1 MGHSD
6 LVWKLEWKT
15 VITQSLST
23 NNSLR
28 MLVKQIFLR
37 MLGTGREQQG
47 TKGPL
52 TWPGPFVNSIVVI
65 KRGRER
71 MITPRMKWSR
81 QGPEINLG
89 AWAPGED

>member
-28 MLVKQIFLR
+28 MLVKQISPR
-37 MLGTGREQQG
+37 VLGTGREQQG
-47 TKGPL
+47 RKGPL
-52 TWPGPFVNSIVVI
+52 TWPGPLVSSTVVI
-65 KRGRER
+65 KRGREV
-71 MITPRMKWSR
+71 MSTPGMKWR
-81 QGPEINLG
+81 GQGPEINLEG
-89 AWAPGED
+89 VVPR